1 MANVKETE
9 TSKALGLKMDE
20 FMEKACTAASDFING
35 ENFAD
40 QCAAAIKENPDK
52 TYNLKGGIQNAS
64 NITGNDVA
72 DAFINPTLKKDLEE
86 MFDQFDADGNEK
98 LDPEEEKGLVS
109 AFLVANHKYWLA
121 NLTNGYKT
129 RIQGGMGTLLL
140 VTRVFLIFL

>member
-1 MANVKETE
+1 MANVKVTETE
-9 TSKALGLKMDE
+9 TSKALGLNMDQ
-20 FMEKACTAASDFING
+20 FMEKVNTAALEIIKG

-98 LDPEEEKGLVS
+98 LDPEEEKGLVN
-109 AFLVANHKYWLA
+109 AFLFANHKKWLA
-121 NLTNGYKT
+121 FLTNLFKT
-129 RIQGGMGTLLL
+129 TLQGGMCTLS
-140 VTRVFLIFL
+140 RVLLIFL